1 MSSDREVLLALY
13 RTTGGTGWRN
23 NDGWDTDTDISTW
36 DGVEVRDGRVVGLDL
51 HRNNLEGNVPSY
63 RL

>member
-13 RTTGGTGWRN
+13 RTTGGPQWERNRGWN
-23 NDGWDTDTDISTW
+23 TDTDISTW
-36 DGVEVRDGRVVGLDL
+36 YGVQVRDGRVVGLRL
-51 HRNNLEGNVPSY
+51 FRNNLKGNVPSH